1 MAPRGKPDAEDRDHG
16 GTGIRAGAGRGT
28 VAQAITG
35 NVTEDLEHDYVGSP
49 SSSTPRASHRC
60 SGALL
65 TDRVFLTAGHCV
77 TLDDEGTVATS
88 ARVHF
93 EQDLAADAPGHPTTG
108 GVESRGIHDY
118 GYRGPD
124 EIPESKNAGVLVL
137 DVPVQSVYG
146 DITEYASL
154 ATAEYLDDYKAA
166 HPGNSATTTVSGHGL
181 QESNGSQTKQV
192 AYRERLTAESSVIG
206 LVDTSTAGYD
216 VKLSTNPGGS
226 RGEATPVVSGAGRPS
241 FQPLVTDDR

>member
-1 MAPRGKPDAEDRDHG
+1 MDPRGKPDAEDRDHG
-16 GTGIRAGAGRGT
+16 GTGIGPGAGRGT

-35 NVTEDLEHDYVGSP
+35 NVTEDLERDQIGLAVFDAQGN
-49 SSSTPRASHRC
+49 ASHRC

-88 ARVHF
+88 ARVHV
-93 EQDLAADAPGHPTTG
+93 EQDVAADAPGYPTTG
-108 GVESRGIHDY
+108 GVESRSIHDY
-118 GYRGPD
+118 GYRGLD
-124 EIPESKNAGVLVL
+124 EIPGSKNAGVLVL
-137 DVPVQSVYG
+137 DAPVQSVYG

-166 HPGNSATTTVSGHGL
+166 HPGNSATTTVSGYGV

-192 AYRERLTAESSVIG
+192 A
-206 LVDTSTAGYD
+206 
-216 VKLSTNPGGS
+216 
-226 RGEATPVVSGAGRPS
+226 
-241 FQPLVTDDR
+241 